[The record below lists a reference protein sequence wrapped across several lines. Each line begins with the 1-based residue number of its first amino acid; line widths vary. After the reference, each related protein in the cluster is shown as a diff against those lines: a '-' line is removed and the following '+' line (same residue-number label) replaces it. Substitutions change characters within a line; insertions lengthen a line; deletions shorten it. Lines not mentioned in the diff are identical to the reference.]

1 MRIIRSIGYFQIRI
15 FGFITWIIS
24 IYLLFKLWGAIVLFV
39 GFSPL
44 AIIGPINHIFT
55 NGLDTLGMI
64 FLSSAGFS
72 LLGFAIFALSN
83 SILEQ
88 TEDVYSED

>member
-24 IYLLFKLWGAIVLFV
+24 IYLLFKLWGAIGLFV

-64 FLSSAGFS
+64 FF
-72 LLGFAIFALSN
+72 LLQVFPCSDLRFLLFLIVF
-83 SILEQ
+83 
-88 TEDVYSED
+88 